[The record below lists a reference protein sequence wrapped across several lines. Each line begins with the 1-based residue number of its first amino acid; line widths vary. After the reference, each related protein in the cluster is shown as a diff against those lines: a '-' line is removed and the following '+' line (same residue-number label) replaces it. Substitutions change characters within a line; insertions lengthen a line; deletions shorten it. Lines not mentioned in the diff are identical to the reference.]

1 MAALRVYP
9 GRGGQDSLRPP
20 AGRFTG
26 TVWMDPIVEGNA
38 VRAACVVF
46 EPGARTFWHSHP
58 GEQLLH
64 VVAGQGTVAARD
76 GTRQTIRAGDL
87 VHVPE
92 GEEHWHGAQ
101 PGSLL
106 IHVAI
111 TLGPTEWLEEV
122 TPEDYEGSER

>member
-87 VHVPE
+87 VQCPR
-92 GEEHWHGAQ
+92 GKSTGTAPSPGAC
-101 PGSLL
+101 
-106 IHVAI
+106 
-111 TLGPTEWLEEV
+111 
-122 TPEDYEGSER
+122 